1 MIITTLHDN
10 RRRTVTAWLIIHS
23 GSVNYYFY
31 EFKLHSLFILYKII
45 KQHIMLLVLQS
56 FLVIFQVTCCNKI
69 SSSYYYY
76 VGQGH
81 QRPNIFLP
89 TRAGCDGDSASTF
102 CDQDDKYPSEYVK
115 NIMENLSEEQ
125 RVVFLSNT
133 KKILGV
139 ESQKMDFHHAGFA
152 SHPHS
157 GPQETPVCKTEK
169 RTHYPVKARTWNNEE
184 R

>member
-1 MIITTLHDN
+1 
-10 RRRTVTAWLIIHS
+10 
-23 GSVNYYFY
+23 
-31 EFKLHSLFILYKII
+31 
-45 KQHIMLLVLQS
+45 MLLVLQS
-56 FLVIFQVTCCNKI
+56 FLVIFQVTGCNKI
-69 SSSYYYY
+69 SSSYNYYI
-76 VGQGH
+76 GQGY

-89 TRAGCDGDSASTF
+89 SRAGCNGDSASTF

-152 SHPHS
+152 SRPHS
-157 GPQETPVCKTEK
+157 GPQETPVCQTEK
-169 RTHYPVKARTWNNEE
+169 RTHYPVKAMTWNNEE
-184 R
+184 RFYTE